1 MRYGRAMTAYH
12 DGFETICTVRLWL
25 CSVFDS
31 PDFKSRSKWKFFVAG
46 PRMGSGSDSWTSV
59 RRTSTGSRP
68 SSPSE
73 TRPVEPTA
81 L

>member
-1 MRYGRAMTAYH
+1 MTAYH

-25 CSVFDS
+25 CKVFDS
-31 PDFKSRSKWKFFVAG
+31 PDFSSRSNLNSLVCG
-46 PRMGSGSDSWTSV
+46 PRMGSGSDSVTSV